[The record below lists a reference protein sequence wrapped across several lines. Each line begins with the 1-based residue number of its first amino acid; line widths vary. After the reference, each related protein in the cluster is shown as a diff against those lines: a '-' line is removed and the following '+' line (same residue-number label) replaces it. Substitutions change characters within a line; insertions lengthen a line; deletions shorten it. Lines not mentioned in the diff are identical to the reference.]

1 MASRTLVVHFGLS
14 VATVHFS
21 ELQEIS
27 AFIEALDDDLA
38 KVTHYELFSLYNVKI
53 RNF

>member
-21 ELQEIS
+21 KLQEIS

-38 KVTHYELFSLYNVKI
+38 KVTHYELFSLYNIKI